1 MLEPRDDFRHAL
13 EDRPHARESLF
24 YNLLLP
30 DEGLLVMF
38 YTWVDGQDRAGHLFA
53 VAGDDDERLAFSAVD
68 GVPAAGRDFSDRQGA
83 GPPGRPPQAPRPA
96 GGAPPG
102 PR

>member
-13 EDRPHARESLF
+13 EDLPHARESLF

-68 GVPAAGRDFSDRQGA
+68 GV
-83 GPPGRPPQAPRPA
+83 RPA
-96 GGAPPG
+96 GVTSATGRSRGCAFAT
-102 PR
+102 PRRCARPSSP